1 MPYFNLGSRDYRN
14 LVNRMTFD
22 EFLQEW
28 RSEVP
33 EIAARTSG
41 STGSPKEIRLKKE
54 FVRESAL
61 RTNSFFGIDSRSR
74 LHSCVSPE
82 FIGGKM
88 MAVRA
93 EEAGCRFSWEE
104 PANICLQGV
113 GKDERIDLLA
123 VVPSQMLYIVSH
135 LEEIPSIG
143 NIIVGGSAINPVLR
157 RRIAESGLNAFE
169 TYGMTET
176 ASHIA
181 LRKITA
187 GEEWFSPL
195 SGIRVET
202 DDRGCLV
209 IHFDSG
215 EKVVTNDLAR
225 VSHEGSF
232 LIDGRYDHI
241 IITGGKKVNPFEVER
256 KISRFL
262 EIPFVVTSAADEKWG
277 ERVILRIE
285 GRGDENDAA
294 LLNAEIRQCLAP
306 WEVPKEIH
314 YVEKLE
320 RTPNGKIIR

>member
-1 MPYFNLGSRDYRN
+1 MPSFILESRDYRN

-28 RSEVP
+28 RSEAP
-33 EIAARTSG
+33 EIVAHTSG

-104 PANICLQGV
+104 PANICLHGV

-123 VVPSQMLYIVSH
+123 VVPSQMLHIVSH
-135 LEEIPSIG
+135 LDEIPRIG

-157 RRIAESGLNAFE
+157 QRIAESGLNAFE

-195 SGIRVET
+195 PGIRVVT

-225 VSHEGSF
+225 VSPEGGF

-262 EIPFVVTSAADEKWG
+262 GMPFLVTSAADEKWG
-277 ERVILRIE
+277 ERVVLRIE
-285 GRGDENDAA
+285 EKDGRDDAEVIA
-294 LLNAEIRQCLAP
+294 SKIKEILSP
-306 WEVPKEIH
+306 WEMPKEIQ
-314 YVEKLE
+314 YVDRLE
-320 RTPNGKIIR
+320 RTPNGKIKR